1 MTGPL
6 TGIRVLEIA
15 GLGAS
20 PFCGMML
27 ADMGADVVRVDRAG
41 TSLSELDRRNPLLR
55 SRKSIA
61 LDLKNAGDVS
71 VLLQLV
77 EKADALIEGF
87 RPGVAERLGFGP
99 DICLQRNPRL
109 IYGRLTGWGQDGPL
123 AHAAG
128 HDINYIALSGALS
141 LIGAP
146 GLPPVPPL
154 NLVGDFGGG
163 GMLLAF
169 GIVCALLEARSSG
182 KGQVIDTSMLDGTI
196 ALLSMFHGM
205 RAEGTLGE
213 GQGTN
218 LLSGAAHFYATYET
232 SDRQYISIAAIE
244 PQFYELLIDKLGL
257 DRTRFAHA
265 SHPSYSREE
274 ARTLW
279 PALKL
284 ELAALFKSQPRAHWD
299 ALLLGTDVC
308 YAPVIALDEAP
319 RHSHNQARQ
328 NFVDVGGIVQNAPAP
343 RFSRTQPGKPTGP
356 RTPGVDQK
364 EVLAEWGVGFSEQ
377 RRE

>member
-1 MTGPL
+1 MSGPL

-41 TSLSELDRRNPLLR
+41 TTLSGLDQRNPLLR

-61 LDLKNAGDVS
+61 LDFKNAADVS
-71 VLLQLV
+71 TLLQLV
-77 EKADALIEGF
+77 ERADAFIEGF

-99 DICLQRNPRL
+99 DICLQRNPHL
-109 IYGRLTGWGQDGPL
+109 IYGRLTGWGQSGPL
-123 AHAAG
+123 AQAAG

-141 LIGAP
+141 LIGER
-146 GLPPVPPL
+146 GQTPVPPL
-154 NLVGDFGGG
+154 NLIGDFGGG

-169 GIVCALLEARSSG
+169 GIVCAMLEARTSR
-182 KGQVIDTSMLDGTI
+182 KGQVIDASMLDGTI

-205 RAEGTLGE
+205 RAEGTLGD
-213 GQGTN
+213 GAGTN
-218 LLSGAAHFYATYET
+218 LLSGAAHFYSTYET
-232 SDRQYISIAAIE
+232 SDHRYISIAAIE
-244 PQFYELLIDKLGL
+244 PQFYELLIDKLEL

-265 SHPSYSREE
+265 DHPRYTREE
-274 ARTLW
+274 TQTLW

-284 ELAALFKSQPRAHWD
+284 ELATLFKSQPRAHWD

-308 YAPVIALDEAP
+308 YAPVISLDEAP
-319 RHSHNQARQ
+319 HHAHNQARN
-328 NFVDVGGIVQNAPAP
+328 NFIDVDGVVQNAPAP
-343 RFSRTQPGKPTGP
+343 RFSRTQPAKPTAP
-356 RTPGVDQK
+356 RSPGEDQA
-364 EVLAEWGVGFSEQ
+364 EVLVRWGVTQ
-377 RRE
+377 A